1 MSDDRSRGTATDGDA
16 RDIEARA
23 VSGHPDLPP
32 QPSDH
37 TPEKDRELFRG
48 SANGQGDIPQPD
60 EEEAMSGKAAPDG
73 EGGSDRPGT
82 TLPGYG

>member
-1 MSDDRSRGTATDGDA
+1 MSDDRSRGT
-16 RDIEARA
+16 DIDERA

-32 QPSDH
+32 QPSEH
-37 TPEKDRELFRG
+37 TPETDRELFRKSG
-48 SANGQGDIPQPD
+48 SQEGENQRPD
-60 EEEAMSGKAAPDG
+60 EEEEVSGKAAPDG